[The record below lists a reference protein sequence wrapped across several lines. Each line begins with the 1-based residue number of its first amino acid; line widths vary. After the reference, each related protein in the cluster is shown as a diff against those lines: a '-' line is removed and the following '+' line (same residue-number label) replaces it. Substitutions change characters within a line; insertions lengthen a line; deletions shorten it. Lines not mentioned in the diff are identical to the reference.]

1 MVKAPSHVARDV
13 TTNFASR
20 DLTQDNVHNRIPYTP
35 PAHVDTE
42 TTIMAAS
49 QSAKET
55 DNTITLAE
63 ILSDLVSLR
72 VCVRPHTSLF
82 PHRS

>member
-1 MVKAPSHVARDV
+1 VVKAPSHVARDV

-20 DLTQDNVHNRIPYTP
+20 DLTQDNVHTRIPHTH
-35 PAHVDTE
+35 PAYLDTE
-42 TTIMAAS
+42 TNIMAAS

-55 DNTITLAE
+55 ENTITLAE

-72 VCVRPHTSLF
+72 VCVRPRTSPF
-82 PHRS
+82 PHSS